1 MRFSLYTALSLFSFA
16 CMTDSVEEQ
25 QSAGD
30 VSKMFI
36 GEETVEEPPPSV
48 EPDIESE
55 PEGQSIS
62 DAASLCDGNVV
73 SQRGTELLIDLARP
87 DADEDI
93 YMTYSRIQGIA
104 DIFEGCSDPWGLFP
118 TTYKHITA
126 RGIQGIEDGSF
137 EDEKWAEDIIVDFAS
152 RYMANLEAALTRGE
166 PSWAWVRYYELA
178 DREDVSKTRSVL
190 MAMNAHLLLDL
201 PHSLAAI
208 ETTEEN
214 KEDFF
219 YFGDIMIEVCDDFIY
234 DLKKVYGTDAEDIL
248 NGFFLGDWVDGA
260 FGQETTITLSYQTI
274 RTKSWNNR
282 WYIQNGMGWVADA
295 EIYTSFWTLDA
306 LIRGLDGAG
315 VID

>member
-25 QSAGD
+25 QSSGD
-30 VSKMFI
+30 VAKMFV
-36 GEETVEEPPPSV
+36 GEDTAEEEVPTVEPE
-48 EPDIESE
+48 IESE

-62 DAASLCDGNVV
+62 DATSLCDGNVV
-73 SQRGTELLIDLARP
+73 SQRGTELLIDFVGS
-87 DADEDI
+87 DEDI
-93 YMTYSRIQGIA
+93 YMTFSRIEGIA

-126 RGIQGIEDGSF
+126 RGIKGIEDGSF
-137 EDEKWAEDIIVDFAS
+137 EDEKWAEDIIVDFAG

-166 PSWAWVRYYELA
+166 PSWAWDRYYELA

-208 ETTEEN
+208 GTTEEN

-234 DLKKVYGTDAEDIL
+234 DLKVVYGTDAEDIL
-248 NGFFLGDWVDGA
+248 NGFFLGHC
-260 FGQETTITLSYQTI
+260 
-274 RTKSWNNR
+274 
-282 WYIQNGMGWVADA
+282 
-295 EIYTSFWTLDA
+295 
-306 LIRGLDGAG
+306 
-315 VID
+315 